1 MHKMVYWLGTT
12 LSWNMEQ
19 TAKASEDQ
27 LFNYIWSSA
36 ELSEKEKLIINQKSI
51 LKKSHSY
58 DQKEFSHI
66 IVIPA
71 FDHLAYFWQQIE
83 LDNRSWV
90 CSNFLAP

>member
-1 MHKMVYWLGTT
+1 MHKMVYSWLGTT

-51 LKKSHSY
+51 LKK
-58 DQKEFSHI
+58 EFSHI

-83 LDNRSWV
+83 LDNPSWV